1 MSAQDHA
8 LRIHSSLCR
17 IWDELVLRVEQLPAD
32 GSYPRPKIQQD
43 SDNVFLTYPN
53 CCSYVISADGSA
65 ICKEHNLSEDAS
77 TPAGAFGVAYNLV
90 RYMTG
95 NSYPTQLQ
103 EAGLAISDQID
114 ID

>member
-32 GSYPRPKIQQD
+32 GSYPCPQIQQNGD
-43 SDNVFLTYPN
+43 CVVLGYPN
-53 CCSYVISADGSA
+53 CCNYVISADGSA

-77 TPAGAFGVAYNLV
+77 TSAGAFGVAYDLV

-103 EAGLAISDQID
+103 EAGLAIYDQID

>member
-8 LRIHSSLCR
+8 LRVHNSFCR

-32 GSYPRPKIQQD
+32 GTYPRPQIQQNGD
-43 SDNVFLTYPN
+43 SVVLSYPN
-53 CCSYVISADGSA
+53 CCSYVISSDGLA

-77 TPAGAFGVAYNLV
+77 TSAGAFVVANNLV

-95 NSYPTQLQ
+95 NSYPAQLQ
-103 EAGLAISDQID
+103 EASLVLFDQLD
-114 ID
+114 LD